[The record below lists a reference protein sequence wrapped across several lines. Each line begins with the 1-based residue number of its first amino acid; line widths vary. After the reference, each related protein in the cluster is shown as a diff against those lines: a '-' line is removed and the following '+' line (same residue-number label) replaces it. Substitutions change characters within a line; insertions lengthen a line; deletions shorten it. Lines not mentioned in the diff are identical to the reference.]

1 MEIYRKVAD
10 LEGALGR
17 ELGPT
22 EWMTI
27 DQARVDRF
35 AESTEDRQWIHV
47 DPERAASGPF
57 GATVAH
63 GYLTLALVPHFVN
76 SLRRLENLEMSLN
89 YGLNKVRFPAAV
101 PVGSRIR
108 ARTMLVDLEKLG
120 DRGAQV
126 VLRTT
131 VEIHGGDKPACVAEA
146 VSRYYFR

>member
-1 MEIYRKVAD
+1 VDVYREVAD

-17 ELGPT
+17 DLGPT

-27 DQARVDRF
+27 DQARVDKF

-47 DPERAASGPF
+47 DAERAATGPF
-57 GATVAH
+57 KGTVAH
-63 GYLTLALVPHFVN
+63 GYLTVALIPHFVN
-76 SLRRLENLEMSLN
+76 SLRRHENLEMSLN
-89 YGLNKVRFPAAV
+89 YGLNKVRFPTAV
-101 PVGSRIR
+101 PVGRRVR
-108 ARTMLVDLEKLG
+108 ARTTLVDLEKLG

-131 VEIHGGDKPACVAEA
+131 VEIEGVDKPACVAET